1 MIFVTEADHAEPS
14 TVVLPEDDDDEPEGL
29 IKPNGEINWDCP
41 CLQGMAYGPCGEQFK
56 SAFSCFHYSE
66 TDPKG
71 ADCIQAFKDMQ
82 ECFVKY
88 PDLYGRDD
96 DELDESK
103 FEDVENELESKKDN
117 DKKHDKTGS
126 DEVSSVKSES
136 SGAVGNEVEKSESS
150 S

>member
-1 MIFVTEADHAEPS
+1 M
-14 TVVLPEDDDDEPEGL
+14 VLPEDDDDEPEGL

-71 ADCIQAFKDMQ
+71 ADCIPAFKDMQ

-117 DKKHDKTGS
+117 DKKHDKTRS
-126 DEVSSVKSES
+126 DEGSSVKSES